1 MSASDERRII
11 VTYEAANGGAPT
23 SAVARDVA
31 LGGLFIET
39 TEPLAVG
46 ALLSVELKSP
56 TAAVTLEARVF
67 STRTR
72 PEGPDAPAGMAVR
85 FLDLPAGVVEKLQA
99 ILDHHRP
106 PARTRLGIGDENE
119 MLWASAGGR
128 DDPDTTDQEV
138 LAIAATVAVEGR
150 PTVEIVGPS
159 PGAAPPPAPRH
170 PTPRMIPLAPPPS
183 AAPPPPHA
191 VAQPP
196 APVQAGAPTPASRG
210 WIGIVVGVLL
220 AVSAALAWLWLT
232 RLR

>member
-150 PTVEIVGPS
+150 PTVEIVGASRPPDAAS
-159 PGAAPPPAPRH
+159 PRPPRH
-170 PTPRMIPLAPPPS
+170 PTPRMIPLSPPS
-183 AAPPPPHA
+183 APASSPVASTPPPAQARAEAPPR
-191 VAQPP
+191 
-196 APVQAGAPTPASRG
+196 RG
-210 WIGIVVGVLL
+210 SIGVLVGLIVFFVVAVLVGIWL
-220 AVSAALAWLWLT
+220 AQ
-232 RLR
+232 LR